1 MYFCD
6 VFFYS
11 ILRPPRPTRTDTLF
25 PYSTL
30 FRSRFVRLA
39 RAPRRRAQDQVGRQA
54 LLLQPAAGGLGL
66 GVAFGR
72 QRPVEVRLPGR
83 GRLGVGVAQED
94 QFAHLRA
101 GIGDSGLGI
110 RKIKSEASWVPLG
123 RCVTGLDTRCCRCA
137 VNSDAQ
143 RSEEHTSEPQ
153 SLMRSS

>member
-30 FRSRFVRLA
+30 FRSRFERLA
-39 RAPRRRAQDQVGRQA
+39 RAPRRRAQDQVGHQA

-101 GIGDSGLGI
+101 
-110 RKIKSEASWVPLG
+110 
-123 RCVTGLDTRCCRCA
+123 
-137 VNSDAQ
+137 
-143 RSEEHTSEPQ
+143 RSEEHTSELQ
-153 SLMRSS
+153 SLMRISYAVICLKKKKNNLSIQ